1 MWYWGKDGQ
10 IDHWNRVESLE
21 TDPCLCENL
30 IDDRDGIAGGSGK
43 SGYPYKIMKLNPSGS
58 NTKMYKEKHDNFRN
72 KYRKLPLSIFWLRTF
87 FFPLTKITT
96 LKKKGLTN
104 LATLELKNWIC

>member
-1 MWYWGKDGQ
+1 M
-10 IDHWNRVESLE
+10 HRWNRVESLE

-30 IDDRDGIAGGSGK
+30 TDDRDGIADGSGK

-58 NTKMYKEKHDNFRN
+58 NTKMCKEHDNFIN
-72 KYRKLPLSIFWLRTF
+72 KYRKLPLSIFWLRKF
-87 FFPLTKITT
+87 FFFSPLTKITK

-104 LATLELKNWIC
+104 LATLGLKNWIC